1 MRVVISQPM
10 YFPWLG
16 QLNQALLADAFVFYS
31 DVQFA
36 RGFINRVQLLVDG
49 SQEFITVPTAG
60 SKRSLINQL
69 VPDSSQCW
77 QERHSSK
84 LKNSLA
90 DASFFETMNYLFKDV
105 VTQPHKNLA
114 TLSSASVKRLCEE
127 IFPEQC
133 PKFYDSTQFPRTSK
147 STQALVDICKELGA
161 THYLTGHGAKNYIDS
176 HLFNDEG
183 IELEFIDYN
192 IRPYPQHLDNYITP
206 YVSSLDAI
214 ARIGPEETGKL
225 LQSKPVPAASFSTH

>member
-1 MRVVISQPM
+1 MRVAISQPM

-49 SQEFITVPTAG
+49 SQEFITVPTVG

-69 VPDSSQCW
+69 ELDSTQHW

-84 LKNSLA
+84 LNHSLGDALYFKKASSLFEDVLKPDYA
-90 DASFFETMNYLFKDV
+90 D
-105 VTQPHKNLA
+105 LA
-114 TLSSASVKRLCEE
+114 ALSSASVRRLCEA
-127 IFPEQC
+127 IFPAQC
-133 PKFYDSTQFPRTSK
+133 PQFYDSSQFPRTSK
-147 STQALVDICKELGA
+147 SSQALVDICKQLGA
-161 THYLTGHGAKNYIDS
+161 SHYLTGHGAKNYIDL
-176 HLFNDEG
+176 HLFKNEG
-183 IELEFIDYN
+183 IEVEFIEYD
-192 IRPYPQHLDNYITP
+192 IGEYPQLEGKHLTS

-214 ARIGPEETGKL
+214 ARIGPEEAGKL
-225 LQSKPVPAASFSTH
+225 LKSKPVPATGFLN

>member
-69 VPDSSQCW
+69 KPDSSQHW
-77 QERHSSK
+77 QERHASK
-84 LKNSLA
+84 LKSSLS
-90 DASFFETMNYLFKDV
+90 DALYFETSDSLLKYVFMH
-105 VTQPHKNLA
+105 PHKDLA
-114 TLSSASVKRLCEE
+114 ELSSASVKRLCEE
-127 IFPEQC
+127 IFPAQC
-133 PKFYDSTQFPRTSK
+133 PQFYDSTQFPRTSK
-147 STQALVDICKELGA
+147 STQALVEICKELGA
-161 THYLTGHGAKNYIDS
+161 SHYLTGHGAKNYIDLQ
-176 HLFNDEG
+176 LFKNEG
-183 IELEFIDYN
+183 IELEFIEYD
-192 IRPYPQHLDNYITP
+192 IGEYPQHAGKYITP

-214 ARIGPEETGKL
+214 ARIGVEETGML
-225 LQSKPVPAASFSTH
+225 LKSKPVPAARVLN

>member
-69 VPDSSQCW
+69 EPDSSQHW

-84 LKNSLA
+84 LKNSLG
-90 DASFFETMNYLFKDV
+90 DALYFEATDSLFKDV
-105 VTQPHKNLA
+105 VMHPHKDLA
-114 TLSSASVKRLCEE
+114 ALSSASVRKLCEE
-127 IFPEQC
+127 IFPAQC
-133 PKFYDSTQFPRTSK
+133 PQFYDSTQFSRTSK
-147 STQALVDICKELGA
+147 STQALIDICKELGA
-161 THYLTGHGAKNYIDS
+161 SHYLTGHGAKNYIDS
-176 HLFNDEG
+176 QLFRDEG
-183 IELEFIDYN
+183 IELEFIEYD
-192 IRPYPQHLDNYITP
+192 IGEYPQHSGKHLTS

-214 ARIGPEETGKL
+214 ARIGAEETGKL
-225 LQSKPVPAASFSTH
+225 LKSKPVPAASFLN

>member
-49 SQEFITVPTAG
+49 AQEFITVPTAG

-69 VPDSSQCW
+69 TPDSSQHW
-77 QERHSSK
+77 QERHSSR
-84 LKNSLA
+84 LNQ
-90 DASFFETMNYLFKDV
+90 SFGNAPYFEKAFSLFKDV
-105 VTQPHKNLA
+105 VKYPHGDLA
-114 TLSSASVKRLCEE
+114 ALSSASIKRLCEE
-127 IFPEQC
+127 IFPAEC
-133 PKFYDSTQFPRTSK
+133 PQFYDSTQFPRASK

-161 THYLTGHGAKNYIDS
+161 SHYLTGHGAKNYIDAR
-176 HLFNDEG
+176 LFKDGE
-183 IELEFIDYN
+183 IELEFIEYD
-192 IRPYPQHLDNYITP
+192 IGEYPQYSGNHLTS

-214 ARIGPEETGKL
+214 ARIGAEETGRL
-225 LQSKPVPAASFSTH
+225 LKSKPVPVASFLN

>member
-16 QLNQALLADAFVFYS
+16 QLNQALHADAFVFYS

-49 SQEFITVPTAG
+49 AQEFITVPTSG

-69 VPDSSQCW
+69 SLDASQHW

-84 LKNSLA
+84 LWQSLGNAPHFQKVNSL
-90 DASFFETMNYLFKDV
+90 FNDV
-105 VTQPHKNLA
+105 VKYPHGNLA
-114 TLSSASVKRLCEE
+114 ALSSASVKILCEE
-127 IFPEQC
+127 IFPAQC
-133 PKFYDSTQFPRTSK
+133 PQFYDSTQFPRASK

-161 THYLTGHGAKNYIDS
+161 SHYLTGHGAKNYIDLQ
-176 HLFNDEG
+176 LFKDEG
-183 IELEFIDYN
+183 IELEFIDYE
-192 IRPYPQHLDNYITP
+192 IGEYPQYSGQYLTP

-214 ARIGPEETGKL
+214 ARIGPNATFKL
-225 LQSKPVPAASFSTH
+225 LKSKLVQAARFFDG

>member
-36 RGFINRVQLLVDG
+36 RGFINRVQLLVG
-49 SQEFITVPTAG
+49 GTQEFITVPTIG

-69 VPDSSQCW
+69 TLDHSQHW
-77 QERHSSK
+77 QKKHLSK
-84 LKNSLA
+84 LRQSLGKAHCFAVANSIFDDVISFPHSCLA
-90 DASFFETMNYLFKDV
+90 E
-105 VTQPHKNLA
+105 
-114 TLSSASVKRLCEE
+114 LSSASVKRMCEE
-127 IFPEQC
+127 IFPSSC
-133 PKFYDSTQFPRTSK
+133 PQFYDSTQFPRASK

-161 THYLTGHGAKNYIDS
+161 SSYLTGHGAKNYIDAQ
-176 HLFNDEG
+176 LFMDEG
-183 IELEFIDYN
+183 IELEFIEYN
-192 IRPYPQHLDNYITP
+192 IGEYPQHSGEHLTP

-214 ARIGPEETGKL
+214 ARIGAGETSKL
-225 LQSKPVPAASFSTH
+225 LKSKPVSAASFFN

>member
-49 SQEFITVPTAG
+49 VQEFITVPTLG
-60 SKRSLINQL
+60 SKRGLINQL
-69 VPDSSQCW
+69 EPDSSQPW

-84 LKNSLA
+84 LNHSLGNSLH
-90 DASFFETMNYLFKDV
+90 FELSYSLFKDV
-105 VTQPHKNLA
+105 VLCPHKDLA
-114 TLSSASVKRLCEE
+114 ALSSASVKRLCEE
-127 IFPEQC
+127 IFPSQC
-133 PKFYDSTQFPRTSK
+133 PQFYDSSQLPRASK

-161 THYLTGHGAKNYIDS
+161 SHYLTGHGAKSYIDLQ
-176 HLFNDEG
+176 LFKDEG

-192 IRPYPQHLDNYITP
+192 IGEYSQYLGKHLTP
-206 YVSSLDAI
+206 YVSSLDAV
-214 ARIGPEETGKL
+214 ARIGAEETAKL
-225 LQSKPVPAASFSTH
+225 LKSKPVPAESFFN